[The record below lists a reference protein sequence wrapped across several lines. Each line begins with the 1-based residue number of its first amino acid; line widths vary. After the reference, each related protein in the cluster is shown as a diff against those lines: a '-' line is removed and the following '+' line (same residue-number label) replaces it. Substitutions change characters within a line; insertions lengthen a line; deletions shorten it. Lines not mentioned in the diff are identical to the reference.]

1 MRVENV
7 ALLATA
13 MTRFADH
20 RDRTLVDLATE
31 AGLAVL
37 AEAGI
42 DLRGVGEAYVASML
56 APPMLGVRIV
66 KQLGLTGLPVVTL
79 EAASASGLVALR
91 EATFAVASGRCD
103 VALALAYEHAM
114 CRLPGSGGMMAG
126 YESLMASPASFALW
140 ASRRMHERGTRPEHL
155 AALAARSWNA
165 ARANPVAYHR
175 ADHEVTPEEV
185 LASPVVAT
193 PLTQMM
199 GASMGGGAAAVLV
212 ARDEVVRRLR
222 PGYPLVHVLATS
234 LVTETYDPSWIALG
248 PSIGPPEMTA
258 TAARGAYE
266 AASIGPEDLDLVL
279 LHDSWINE
287 ELEYYE
293 QLGLCGVGEAEK
305 LVEEGTTSPGGRIA
319 VSSDGGLVGRGHP
332 IGPTGLAQVH
342 EIALQLSGR
351 AGRRQVEGARTALAQ
366 LVGGGSSAI
375 VALFQREGSAP

>member
-13 MTRFADH
+13 MTCFADH
-20 RDRTLVDLATE
+20 RERSLVDLATE

-66 KQLGLTGLPVVTL
+66 KQLGLTELPVVTV

-114 CRLPGSGGMMAG
+114 RRLPGSGGMMAG

-140 ASRRMHERGTRPEHL
+140 AGRRMHERGTRPEHL

-175 ADHEVTPEEV
+175 ADHEVTPEEI
-185 LASPVVAT
+185 LTSPVVAT

-199 GASMGGGAAAVLV
+199 GAPMGGGAAAVLV
-212 ARDEVVRRLR
+212 ARDEVVHRLR
-222 PGYPLVHVLATS
+222 PGHSLVHVLATA
-234 LVTETYDPSWIALG
+234 LVTESYGPGWIALG

-258 TAARGAYE
+258 TAARRAYD
-266 AASIGPEDLDLVL
+266 AAGVGPEDLDLVL

-293 QLGLCGVGEAEK
+293 QLGLCRVGEAEK
-305 LVEEGTTSPGGRIA
+305 LVEEGTTGPGGRIA
-319 VSSDGGLVGRGHP
+319 VSSDGGLVARGHP

-342 EIALQLSGR
+342 EIALQLGGR
-351 AGRRQVEGARTALAQ
+351 AGARQIERARTALAQ

-375 VALFQREGSAP
+375 VTLFQRRE

>member
-20 RDRTLVDLATE
+20 RERTLVELATE

-37 AEAGI
+37 EEAGI

-66 KQLGLTGLPVVTL
+66 KQLGLTGLPVVTV

-91 EATFAVASGRCD
+91 EATFAVASGRCE
-103 VALALAYEHAM
+103 VALALAYEHGM
-114 CRLPGSGGMMAG
+114 RRLPGSGGITPG

-165 ARANPVAYHR
+165 ARGNPLAYHQ
-175 ADHEVTPEEV
+175 ADHVVTPAEV

-199 GASMGGGAAAVLV
+199 GAPMGGGAAAALV
-212 ARDEVVRRLR
+212 ARDDVVRRLR
-222 PGYPLVHVLATS
+222 PGRALVRVLATA
-234 LVTETYDPSWIALG
+234 LVTESYDPGWIALG

-258 TAARGAYE
+258 TAARLAYE
-266 AASIGPEDLDLVL
+266 AAGVGPEDLDLVL

-293 QLGLCGVGEAEK
+293 QLGLCRAGEAEK
-305 LVEEGTTSPGGRIA
+305 LVEQGATALGGRIP
-319 VSSDGGLVGRGHP
+319 VNTDGGLVARGHP

-342 EIALQLSGR
+342 EIALQLGGR
-351 AGRRQVEGARTALAQ
+351 AGGRQVENARTALAQ

-375 VALFQREGSAP
+375 ATIFQREG